1 MGRKKKKTSF
11 FYKVW
16 EGIGLFFIGLW
27 SLVLLVVH
35 FREIIEL
42 FSHPFRYLFS
52 MDNGG
57 EKTGFFKSL
66 SNRMAEKRAEKRELK
81 REMKELKR
89 AAESGETDA
98 WTSHSSYHYYKSEE
112 DRGWGERTYRKF
124 TGKDKFEEA
133 EARYEVLKER
143 FEKRLEK
150 YEREADELIDE
161 LNVHIEA
168 INKYK
173 VQIKTELFPVYADK
187 MSLIKGVNISKEFPL
202 EEFKQGEI
210 EFHGVRDREDLFSID
225 FTEHPIA
232 ANLKCWLTLGFLSR
246 KQAKESLYKVQ
257 EEEKRIEEEFARMGA
272 EIEKLKLIKI
282 SLIQIEGYYK
292 DLIGLY
298 KQMLT
303 RLDNSVN
310 FLCAQNIISM
320 SKIGRNKLDG
330 RTLPLVQQTEIK
342 CINKSSIIMKKMV
355 DTCVTVEASTTSIE
369 EYERKMGRSTK
380 EIQEYYQAA

>member
-1 MGRKKKKTSF
+1 MGRKKKGTGF
-11 FYKVW
+11 FYKIW
-16 EGIGLFFIGLW
+16 ESFGYFFMSLW
-27 SLVLLVVH
+27 SLVILLVH
-35 FREIIEL
+35 FRDFIEF
-42 FSHPFRYLFS
+42 FSNPIRYLFS
-52 MDNGG
+52 IDKGG
-57 EKTGFFKSL
+57 ERTGVFKSK
-66 SNRMAEKRAEKRELK
+66 SNRRAQIRAEIRELK
-81 REMKELKR
+81 RL
-89 AAESGETDA
+89 AESSETDA
-98 WTSHSSYHYYKSEE
+98 LPYHFYESEE
-112 DRGWGERTYRKF
+112 DRGWFERTYRKF
-124 TGKDKFEEA
+124 TGKDRFEEA
-133 EARYEVLKER
+133 EARYEVLKKR

-150 YEREADELIDE
+150 YERETDELIDE
-161 LNVHIEA
+161 LNVHVEA
-168 INKYK
+168 INGYK
-173 VQIKTELFPVYADK
+173 VQIKTELFPSYADK

-210 EFHGVRDREDLFSID
+210 ELHGVRDREDLFSID
-225 FTEHPIA
+225 FTEHPIV

-257 EEEKRIEEEFARMGA
+257 EEEKRIEEEFARMDA

-310 FLCAQNIISM
+310 FLCTQNIISM
-320 SKIGRNKLDG
+320 NTIGGNKLDG

-355 DTCVTVEASTTSIE
+355 DTCVTVDASTTSIE
-369 EYERKMGRSTK
+369 EYKRKMGRGTK
-380 EIQEYYQAA
+380 EIQEYYLAA

>member
-1 MGRKKKKTSF
+1 MVRKKKDTGF
-11 FYKVW
+11 FYEIW
-16 EGIGLFFIGLW
+16 EGIALFFIGLW
-27 SLVLLVVH
+27 SLVLLVVYY
-35 FREIIEL
+35 RGIIEF
-42 FSHPFRYLFS
+42 FSYPIRYLFS
-52 MDNGG
+52 MDKGKENA
-57 EKTGFFKSL
+57 GFFKRI
-66 SNRMAEKRAEKRELK
+66 SNRMAEERAEKRELK
-81 REMKELKR
+81 REMERLKR
-89 AAESGETDA
+89 DAESRVTDS
-98 WTSHSSYHYYKSEE
+98 WTNNTSYYYESEE
-112 DRGWGERTYRKF
+112 DRGWFERSYRKF

-133 EARYEVLKER
+133 EARYEALKKR

-150 YEREADELIDE
+150 YERATEVLIDE
-161 LNVHIEA
+161 LNVHVEA
-168 INKYK
+168 INQYK
-173 VQIKTELFPVYADK
+173 VQIKTELFPIYADK
-187 MSLIKGVNISKEFPL
+187 MRLIKGVNISKEFPL

-210 EFHGVRDREDLFSID
+210 ELHGVRDREDLFSID
-225 FTEHPIA
+225 FTEHPIV

-257 EEEKRIEEEFARMGA
+257 EEEKRIEEEFARMDA

-310 FLCAQNIISM
+310 FLFTQNIISM
-320 SKIGRNKLDG
+320 NTIGGNKLDG

-355 DTCVTVEASTTSIE
+355 DTCVTVDASTTSIE
-369 EYERKMGRSTK
+369 EYKRKMGRGTK
-380 EIQEYYQAA
+380 EIQEYYLAA

>member
-1 MGRKKKKTSF
+1 MVRKKKDTGF
-11 FYKVW
+11 FYEIW
-16 EGIGLFFIGLW
+16 EGIALFFIGLW
-27 SLVLLVVH
+27 SLVLLVVYY
-35 FREIIEL
+35 RGIIEF
-42 FSHPFRYLFS
+42 FSYPIRYLFS
-52 MDNGG
+52 MDKGKENA
-57 EKTGFFKSL
+57 GFFKRI
-66 SNRMAEKRAEKRELK
+66 SNRMAEERAEKRELK
-81 REMKELKR
+81 REMERLKR
-89 AAESGETDA
+89 DAESRVTDS
-98 WTSHSSYHYYKSEE
+98 WTNNTSYYYESEE
-112 DRGWGERTYRKF
+112 DRGWFERSYRKF

-133 EARYEVLKER
+133 EARYEALKKR

-150 YEREADELIDE
+150 YERATEVLIDE
-161 LNVHIEA
+161 LNVHVEA
-168 INKYK
+168 INQYK
-173 VQIKTELFPVYADK
+173 VQIKTELFPIYADK
-187 MSLIKGVNISKEFPL
+187 MRLIKGVNISKEFPL

-210 EFHGVRDREDLFSID
+210 ELHGVRDREDLFSID
-225 FTEHPIA
+225 FTEHPIV

-257 EEEKRIEEEFARMGA
+257 EEEKRIEEEFARMDA

-310 FLCAQNIISM
+310 FLCTQNIISM
-320 SKIGRNKLDG
+320 NTIGGNKLDG

-355 DTCVTVEASTTSIE
+355 DTCVTVDASTTSIE
-369 EYERKMGRSTK
+369 EYKRKMGRGTK
-380 EIQEYYQAA
+380 EIQEYYLAA

>member
-1 MGRKKKKTSF
+1 MVRKKKDTGF
-11 FYKVW
+11 FYEIWK
-16 EGIGLFFIGLW
+16 GIALFFIGLW
-27 SLVLLVVH
+27 SLVLLVVYY
-35 FREIIEL
+35 RGIIEF
-42 FSHPFRYLFS
+42 FSYPIRYLFS
-52 MDNGG
+52 MDKGKENA
-57 EKTGFFKSL
+57 GFFKRI
-66 SNRMAEKRAEKRELK
+66 SNRMAEERAEKRELK
-81 REMKELKR
+81 REMERLKR
-89 AAESGETDA
+89 DAESRVTDS
-98 WTSHSSYHYYKSEE
+98 WTNNTSYYYESEE
-112 DRGWGERTYRKF
+112 DRGWFERSYRKF

-133 EARYEVLKER
+133 EARYEALKKR

-150 YEREADELIDE
+150 YERATEVLIDE
-161 LNVHIEA
+161 LNVHVEA
-168 INKYK
+168 INQYK
-173 VQIKTELFPVYADK
+173 VQIKTELFPIYADK
-187 MSLIKGVNISKEFPL
+187 MRLIKGVNISKEFPL

-210 EFHGVRDREDLFSID
+210 ELHGVRDREDLFSID
-225 FTEHPIA
+225 FTEHPIV

-257 EEEKRIEEEFARMGA
+257 EEEKRIEEEFARMDA

-310 FLCAQNIISM
+310 FLCTQNIISM
-320 SKIGRNKLDG
+320 NTIGGNKLDG

-355 DTCVTVEASTTSIE
+355 DTCVTVDASTTSIE
-369 EYERKMGRSTK
+369 EYKRKMGRGTK
-380 EIQEYYQAA
+380 EIQEYYLAA